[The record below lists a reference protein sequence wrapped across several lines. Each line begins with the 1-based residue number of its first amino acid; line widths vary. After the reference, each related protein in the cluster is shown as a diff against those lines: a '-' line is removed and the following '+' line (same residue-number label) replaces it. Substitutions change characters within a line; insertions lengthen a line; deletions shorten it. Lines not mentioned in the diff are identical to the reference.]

1 MEKDKAISSRFNL
14 VGKYKFKSVFVRIL
28 IFLLLYSSLLLA
40 VLYTYNRYIMR
51 KNVEQRLGIRT
62 FAVLE
67 KTQESID
74 RELHNLSNQIVQLSK
89 DEYIRAVMTAPNI
102 KNSERNYN
110 IVYQLQSVKLV
121 NDLVSGA
128 FLYLP
133 SDDTFY
139 SSEGVAVKAEQYKGT
154 GQVNQLLE
162 FCRNA
167 DAQVGEQQF
176 VSIGKTQYLLLYAPV
191 FYDRILGVLA
201 FQIDSNYLNS
211 IIEGKG
217 ETGKGNTIWTYD
229 KEGYPVF
236 PSQIGYPE
244 KLTPEAVTDMPVTS
258 GFPPGEKGGYYKL
271 VSAQNGWQYIL
282 GTDADLFRM
291 EVSAIDGGLLLIVLG
306 LAFFCILFSVYLA
319 RSVYLPIHKLIG
331 IADQVAKSGDE
342 TVSKNELELLEKSV
356 SYTVMRNQE
365 MRHFLQ
371 NIKPAMISD
380 TFRNLLLGH
389 EIDNETLDATFT
401 ALGTEFST
409 RLNYTLVIISLVSED
424 REFSLLEC
432 NILLHRL
439 EQEIIRYAEGRYICS
454 FVHMLENS
462 HMIVV
467 MGFPKTVSAKQI
479 LSWKEEQE
487 QQIQDICSDYPV
499 QLLTGSSRYIMG
511 ITELY
516 KNFSLICQDLKYK
529 IYLQNHREE
538 EAHTPFIEP
547 DRQLISNTFSTI
559 KEKIDNG
566 EEEEARNLVKK
577 TAMELLK
584 HKNTSDELKE
594 FAAYWWEA
602 VMKELIPL
610 DVFDREELYNQRT
623 QLFASLGD
631 RERFQS
637 QLERFNSLAIDG
649 IKSSSRKLKR
659 RYVER
664 ARQYIEEHYSES
676 NLSLSAISEFLGI
689 SQSYMSTQFKKET
702 GTNFIEYLNRYR
714 IERSKL
720 LLQMTEMTIEEVG
733 FKTGFSSAKNFIRVF
748 KKYEE
753 ISPGTFR
760 EQ

>member
-1 MEKDKAISSRFNL
+1 MTKDRTVNSRFSL
-14 VGKYKFKSVFVRIL
+14 VGKYKYKSVFVRIL

-40 VLYTYNRYIMR
+40 VLYTYNRYIMK

-62 FAVLE
+62 LAVLE

-139 SSEGVAVKAEQYKGT
+139 SSDGVAVKAEEYKGT
-154 GQVNQLLE
+154 GQIIRLLE
-162 FCRNA
+162 YCRNT
-167 DAQVGEQQF
+167 DAEVGEQQF

-236 PSQIGYPE
+236 PSQIGYPG
-244 KLTPEAVTDMPVTS
+244 KLTPEVVKDMPIVS
-258 GFPPGEKGGYYKL
+258 AFQPGDKGGYYKQ
-271 VSAQNGWQYIL
+271 VSSQNGWQYIL

-291 EVSAIDGGLLLIVLG
+291 EVSSIDGGLVLIVLV
-306 LAFFCILFSVYLA
+306 LAVFCILFSVYLA

-331 IADQVAKSGDE
+331 IADQATKNEDE
-342 TVSKNELELLEKSV
+342 VVSKNELELLEKSV
-356 SYTVMRNQE
+356 SYTVLRNQE
-365 MRHFLQ
+365 MKHFLQ

-389 EIDNETLDATFT
+389 EIDSETLDATFS

-409 RLNYTLVIISLVSED
+409 RLNYTLVIISLLPED
-424 REFSLLEC
+424 KDFSLLEC

-439 EQEIIRYAEGRYICS
+439 EQEITRYVEGRYICS

-479 LSWKEEQE
+479 LNWKEEQE
-487 QQIQDICSDYPV
+487 QRIQDICGDYPI
-499 QLLTGSSRYIMG
+499 QLLTGSSRYIMD

-516 KNFSLICQDLKYK
+516 KNFTMICQDLKYK
-529 IYLQNHREE
+529 IYLQDRREE
-538 EAHTPFIEP
+538 ESQSPLMEP
-547 DRQLISNTFSTI
+547 DRQLISNTFSTL

-577 TAMELLK
+577 VAMELLEQK
-584 HKNTSDELKE
+584 GTFEELKE
-594 FAAYWWEA
+594 FAAYWWETA
-602 VMKELIPL
+602 MKELLLL
-610 DVFDREELYNQRT
+610 DIFDKEELYNQRAE
-623 QLFASLGD
+623 LFESLND
-631 RERFQS
+631 RRMFYA
-637 QLERFNSLAIDG
+637 QLERFNNHVIDG
-649 IKSSSRKLKR
+649 IKTSSRKLKR

-664 ARQYIEEHYSES
+664 ARQYIEEHYNES
-676 NLSLSAISEFLGI
+676 DLSLSGISEFLGI

-748 KKYEE
+748 KKYEN

>member
-1 MEKDKAISSRFNL
+1 MTKDKGVNSKFNL

-28 IFLLLYSSLLLA
+28 IFLLLYSSLLLT

-51 KNVEQRLGIRT
+51 KNVEQRLEIRT
-62 FAVLE
+62 LAVLE
-67 KTQESID
+67 KTREGID
-74 RELHNLSNQIVQLSK
+74 RELHNLSNQMVQLSK

-102 KNSERNYN
+102 KNSDRNYN

-154 GQVNQLLE
+154 GQISQLLE

-167 DAQVGEQQF
+167 KEEVGKQQF
-176 VSIGKTQYLLLYAPV
+176 VSIGKTQYLLLHAPV
-191 FYDRILGVLA
+191 FYDRVLGVLA

-217 ETGKGNTIWTYD
+217 ETGKGNTIWTFD
-229 KEGYPVF
+229 REGYPVF

-244 KLTPEAVTDMPVTS
+244 ELTPETVTHMPS
-258 GFPPGEKGGYYKL
+258 SSELPPGMRGGYYKL
-271 VSAQNGWQYIL
+271 ISEQNGWQYIL
-282 GTDADLFRM
+282 RTDADLFQM
-291 EVSAIDGGLLLIVLG
+291 EASAIDGGLLLIVLALG
-306 LAFFCILFSVYLA
+306 VFCILFSVYLS

-331 IADQVAKSGDE
+331 IADQEVNGEGE
-342 TVSKNELELLEKSV
+342 TVPQNELELLEKSV

-365 MRHFLQ
+365 MKHFLQ

-389 EIDNETLDATFT
+389 EIDAEKLDATFA

-409 RLNYTLVIISLVSED
+409 RLNYTLVIISLTSED
-424 REFSLLEC
+424 RAFSLLEC

-439 EQEIIRYAEGRYICS
+439 EQEFTAYAQGRYICS

-462 HMIVV
+462 HMAVV

-479 LSWKEEQE
+479 LGWKDEQE
-487 QQIQDICSDYPV
+487 RRIQDICSDYPV
-499 QLLTGSSRYIMG
+499 RLLTGSSRYLMG

-516 KNFSLICQDLKYK
+516 RNFSLICQDLKYK
-529 IYLQNHREE
+529 IYLQDRSAEKNS
-538 EAHTPFIEP
+538 APLMEP
-547 DRQLISNTFSTI
+547 DRQLIINTFSSL

-566 EEEEARNLVKK
+566 EEEEARALV
-577 TAMELLK
+577 AEVAGQLLD
-584 HKNTSDELKE
+584 HKNTPEELKA
-594 FAAYWWEA
+594 FAVHWWEA

-610 DVFDREELYNQRT
+610 DVFNRDELYNQRT
-623 QLFASLGD
+623 QLFDSLD
-631 RERFQS
+631 NRELFQT
-637 QLERFNSLAIDG
+637 QLERFNNHVIDG
-649 IKSSSRKLKR
+649 IKSNSRKLKR

-676 NLSLSAISEFLGI
+676 DLSLSAISEFLGI

-748 KKYEE
+748 KKYEG
-753 ISPGTFR
+753 ISPGTYR

>member
-1 MEKDKAISSRFNL
+1 MAKDKAANFRFNL
-14 VGKYKFKSVFVRIL
+14 VGKYKYKSVFVRIL
-28 IFLLLYSSLLLA
+28 LFLLLYSSLLLA
-40 VLYTYNRYIMR
+40 VLYTYNRYIM
-51 KNVEQRLGIRT
+51 KKSVEQRLGLRT
-62 FAVLE
+62 LAVLE
-67 KTQESID
+67 KTQEGID
-74 RELHNLSNQIVQLSK
+74 RELHNLSNQIIQLSK

-139 SSEGVAVKAEQYKGT
+139 SSDGVAVKAEQYKGT
-154 GQVNQLLE
+154 GQINRLLE
-162 FCRNA
+162 FCRDT
-167 DAQVGEQQF
+167 DAEVGEQQF
-176 VSIGKTQYLLLYAPV
+176 VSIGKTQYLLLYAPA

-217 ETGKGNTIWTYD
+217 DTGKGNTIWTYD
-229 KEGYPVF
+229 SQGHPVF
-236 PSQIGYPE
+236 PSQIGYPGN
-244 KLTPEAVTDMPVTS
+244 LTPDEVTHMPS
-258 GFPPGEKGGYYKL
+258 ASALQMGEGGGYYKL
-271 VSAQNGWQYIL
+271 VSSQNGWQYIL
-282 GTDADLFRM
+282 ETDEDLFRM
-291 EVSAIDGGLLLIVLG
+291 EASAIDGGLILIVLV
-306 LAFFCILFSVYLA
+306 LAVFCILFSVYLA
-319 RSVYLPIHKLIG
+319 RSVYLPIYKLIG
-331 IADQVAKSGDE
+331 IADQVTKSGDE
-342 TVSKNELELLEKSV
+342 MTSKNELELLEKSV
-356 SYTVMRNQE
+356 SYTVLRNQE
-365 MRHFLQ
+365 MKHFLQ

-389 EIDNETLDATFT
+389 EVDRETLDTTFA

-409 RLNYTLVIISLVSED
+409 RLNYTLVIISLLPED
-424 REFSLLEC
+424 RDFSLLEC

-439 EQEIIRYAEGRYICS
+439 EQEITRYAEGRYICS

-467 MGFPKTVSAKQI
+467 MGFPKSVSAKQI

-487 QQIQDICSDYPV
+487 QRIQDVCSDYPV
-499 QLLTGSSRYIMG
+499 QLLTGSSRYIMD

-516 KNFSLICQDLKYK
+516 KNFSMICQDIRYK
-529 IYLQNHREE
+529 IYLQDHSEE
-538 EAHTPFIEP
+538 KSRSPLLEP
-547 DRQLISNTFSTI
+547 DVQLISNTFSTL
-559 KEKIDNG
+559 KDKIDNG
-566 EEEEARNLVKK
+566 EDEEARNLVKK
-577 TAMELLK
+577 TAMELMG
-584 HKNTSDELKE
+584 HKNTSEELKL
-594 FAAYWWEA
+594 FASYWWET
-602 VMKELIPL
+602 VMKELILL
-610 DVFDREELYNQRT
+610 DIFDKEELYNQRT
-623 QLFASLGD
+623 KLFASLDD
-631 RERFQS
+631 REMFQA
-637 QLERFNSLAIDG
+637 QLERFNNHVIDG
-649 IKSSSRKLKR
+649 IKASSRKLKR

-676 NLSLSAISEFLGI
+676 DLSLSAISEFLGI

-748 KKYEE
+748 KKYED

>member
-1 MEKDKAISSRFNL
+1 M
-14 VGKYKFKSVFVRIL
+14 
-28 IFLLLYSSLLLA
+28 
-40 VLYTYNRYIMR
+40 
-51 KNVEQRLGIRT
+51 
-62 FAVLE
+62 
-67 KTQESID
+67 
-74 RELHNLSNQIVQLSK
+74 
-89 DEYIRAVMTAPNI
+89 
-102 KNSERNYN
+102 
-110 IVYQLQSVKLV
+110 
-121 NDLVSGA
+121 
-128 FLYLP
+128 
-133 SDDTFY
+133 
-139 SSEGVAVKAEQYKGT
+139 
-154 GQVNQLLE
+154 
-162 FCRNA
+162 
-167 DAQVGEQQF
+167 
-176 VSIGKTQYLLLYAPV
+176 
-191 FYDRILGVLA
+191 
-201 FQIDSNYLNS
+201 
-211 IIEGKG
+211 
-217 ETGKGNTIWTYD
+217 
-229 KEGYPVF
+229 
-236 PSQIGYPE
+236 
-244 KLTPEAVTDMPVTS
+244 
-258 GFPPGEKGGYYKL
+258 
-271 VSAQNGWQYIL
+271 
-282 GTDADLFRM
+282 
-291 EVSAIDGGLLLIVLG
+291 
-306 LAFFCILFSVYLA
+306 
-319 RSVYLPIHKLIG
+319 
-331 IADQVAKSGDE
+331 AKSGDE

-538 EAHTPFIEP
+538 EAHTPLIEP